1 MRAGEVVFHARVMR
15 WGERDVAPVLPIL
28 RMAAGVGVVIGRAN
42 PLAYHR
48 VRRRQPEGSGRKPRT
63 RRLKEHLKDAI
74 ARHERIAAEIE
85 RASEA
90 GADAVYPKGK

>member
-1 MRAGEVVFHARVMR
+1 M
-15 WGERDVAPVLPIL
+15 LPIL
-28 RMAAGVGVVIGRAN
+28 RMAPGVGVVIGRAN

-48 VRRRQPEGSGRKPRT
+48 VAAGPARRLRAKATT

-74 ARHERIAAEIE
+74 ARHERIAVEIE
-85 RASEA
+85 RACEA